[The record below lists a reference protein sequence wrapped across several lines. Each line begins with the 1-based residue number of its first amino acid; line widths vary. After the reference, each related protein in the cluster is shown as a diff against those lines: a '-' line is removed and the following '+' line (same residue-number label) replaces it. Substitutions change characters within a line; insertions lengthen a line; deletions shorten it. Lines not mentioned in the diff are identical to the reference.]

1 MVVLDTESFITGV
14 VFVVLLWSSVVVNFK
29 LIFSGLFVLLLQEF
43 TLCVELERVVAKGS
57 SINHVDMEG
66 GNQMYILLHKPCL
79 MKWSIKVKRRSKIS
93 KKLST
98 WFMDDS

>member
-1 MVVLDTESFITGV
+1 MQKIKSNDAVKFWYSTVNTNFVRVIFDVLSLKE
-14 VFVVLLWSSVVVNFK
+14 
-29 LIFSGLFVLLLQEF
+29 
-43 TLCVELERVVAKGS
+43 AKGS

-93 KKLST
+93 KKT
-98 WFMDDS
+98 FHMVYG